1 MVKTHIFKTHVRIKD
16 FKIKKKSFPTVY
28 TKINFIWII
37 DQSIKGKTKILK
49 HTISLQ
55 YLGVLQTF

>member
-1 MVKTHIFKTHVRIKD
+1 MVKTHIL
-16 FKIKKKSFPTVY
+16 KSFPQCIQ
-28 TKINFIWII
+28 KINFIWII

-55 YLGVLQTF
+55 YLGVLLNFKTGHTI